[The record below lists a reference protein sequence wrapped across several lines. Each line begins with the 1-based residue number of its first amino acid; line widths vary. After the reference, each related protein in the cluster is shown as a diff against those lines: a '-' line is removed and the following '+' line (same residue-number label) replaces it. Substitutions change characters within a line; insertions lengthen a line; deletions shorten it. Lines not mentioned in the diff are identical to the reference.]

1 MSEPGIEDRSA
12 KAAVWNGLR
21 KKCPSCGKGQLLHR
35 YLKVFDSCEHCG
47 EELHHHR
54 ADDGPA
60 YLTIL
65 VVGHIFGFA
74 LPVVFEYMRDDP
86 VMIAILLCGVATVL
100 ALWLLPRLKG
110 LIIGYQ
116 WAKRMHGFDGA
127 PTPSPALADRP
138 SA

>member
-1 MSEPGIEDRSA
+1 MSDLGVEGRSA
-12 KAAVWNGLR
+12 KVAVWNGLR
-21 KKCPSCGKGQLLHR
+21 EKCPSCGKGPLFNR
-35 YLKVFDSCEHCG
+35 YLKVVDTCGHCG
-47 EELHHHR
+47 TELHHHR

-86 VMIAILLCGVATVL
+86 VTVAVLLCAVATAL
-100 ALWLLPRLKG
+100 SLWLLPRLKG
-110 LIIGYQ
+110 LVVGYQ

-127 PTPSPALADRP
+127 PAPVPAPLD
-138 SA
+138 